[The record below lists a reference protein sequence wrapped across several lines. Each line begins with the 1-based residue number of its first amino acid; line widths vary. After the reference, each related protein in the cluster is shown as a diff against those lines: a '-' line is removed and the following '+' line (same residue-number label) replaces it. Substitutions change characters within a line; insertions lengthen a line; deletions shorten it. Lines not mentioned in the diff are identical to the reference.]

1 MERKIVVSE
10 RKVKSRAALLGMTL
24 GQLNEKAGF
33 GEHSI
38 YRMWG
43 KDRMTLNTLTR
54 IANVLQCDIADLL
67 EESEGERGYVLGVD
81 RLGKAATGYTTA
93 NFPTP

>member
-24 GQLNEKAGF
+24 GELNEKAGF

-54 IANVLQCDIADLL
+54 IANVLGCDIADLL
-67 EESEGERGYVLGVD
+67 EEAEGERGYALGVD

-93 NFPTP
+93 NLSTL